1 MDSPIRRNARSLD
14 MTMSTIFTLTPHGTS
29 PTLGFHLTSAD
40 QTNTELTSDLPL
52 TPSTPHTPPP
62 WLTVTHDRI
71 DASAET
77 EAITTDLSTE
87 LSPFIFTTDQPLNL
101 SPSLPRRFT
110 RAVATGFTEQQ
121 TNSPTRVATTIG
133 IEGKYLTDSAHY
145 DITKQTSS
153 FNC

>member
-1 MDSPIRRNARSLD
+1 MDSPPIRRNARSLD
-14 MTMSTIFTLTPHGTS
+14 ITTSTIFTLTPHGTY
-29 PTLGFHLTSAD
+29 PTSGFGLTSAD

-71 DASAET
+71 DASAEAET
-77 EAITTDLSTE
+77 EAVTADLSTE
-87 LSPFIFTTDQPLNL
+87 LSPFTFSTDQPPLVHL
-101 SPSLPRRFT
+101 SPSQPRRPT

-133 IEGKYLTDSAHY
+133 IEG
-145 DITKQTSS
+145 I
-153 FNC
+153 